1 MFPDGATEQHYWW
14 VQTLMKYTGFT
25 MGMQTVGSIAAQVRN
40 YWGGLMPMMAGGNL
54 NIGDLASGK
63 VWENAKFAHK
73 AAFASAFRYYGGDRK
88 YWNDTVKQL
97 YSEGLMGESL
107 AVGLINDLTQLGKL
121 SAVNDDVFNSKLEKI
136 FKNRG
141 ERVWD
146 ATKGVWRKAN
156 QIYGMTDDIFKVFTF
171 LMEQDKYRRAYPN
184 MSEADLRKGAI
195 ARARD
200 IHWTYSKAP
209 QIVQDLKKFPFIAPF
224 VTFTTETIRTTL
236 NIVRLAREEITKGQR
251 EGNKELEKIGWQR
264 VRGMTIVMLA
274 PAGLGMLAMSAAGL
288 GGEELEDLRRFL
300 PDWQKNSQL
309 IITGRKGGEIKFVDV
324 SYLDPYEVWKK
335 PVTAL
340 LRGLA
345 NADSA
350 DEILTEAVV
359 GAAVEALSPFAS
371 EQLLAGALFDVL
383 RNNDASGRQVYNP
396 QDSTASI
403 VTNIGKQLATPFVP
417 GTARTLDRINK
428 AATSTVSDSG
438 RGYDLVNEI
447 LAVPLGSRLSAINV
461 EQALGFRASRFMRD
475 RRDARQL
482 FSREFIAKGTRSE
495 NDVTGGYIRSNTAL
509 RDNVQSLRRD
519 YLAAINL
526 GLPKSTSTKII
537 GASGLDRDTS
547 KMVRSGIYRRFEPSE
562 EQVKLAPP
570 ERRTWLRRILAET
583 PAREALP

>member
-1 MFPDGATEQHYWW
+1 
-14 VQTLMKYTGFT
+14 MKYTGLT

-40 YWGGLMPMMAGGNL
+40 YYGSFMPMLAGGNL

-88 YWNDTVKQL
+88 LWTDTVKQL

-121 SAVNDDVFNSKLEKI
+121 STVNDDVFNSKLEKV
-136 FKNRG
+136 FKKPG

-146 ATKGVWRKAN
+146 ATKGVWPKAN
-156 QIYGMTDDIFKVFTF
+156 QVYGRADDIYKVFTV
-171 LMEQDKYRRAYPN
+171 LMEMDKYRRAYPN

-236 NIVRLAREEITKGQR
+236 NIARLAREEITKGQR

-264 VRGMTIVMLA
+264 VRGMTIAMLA
-274 PAGLGMLAMSAAGL
+274 RAGLGMLAMSAAGM

-335 PVTAL
+335 PITAFI
-340 LRGLA
+340 RGLA
-345 NADSA
+345 NADRA
-350 DEILTEAVV
+350 DEILSEAVV

-383 RNNDASGRQVYNP
+383 RKSDASGRHV
-396 QDSTASI
+396 
-403 VTNIGKQLATPFVP
+403 
-417 GTARTLDRINK
+417 
-428 AATSTVSDSG
+428 
-438 RGYDLVNEI
+438 
-447 LAVPLGSRLSAINV
+447 
-461 EQALGFRASRFMRD
+461 
-475 RRDARQL
+475 
-482 FSREFIAKGTRSE
+482 
-495 NDVTGGYIRSNTAL
+495 
-509 RDNVQSLRRD
+509 
-519 YLAAINL
+519 
-526 GLPKSTSTKII
+526 
-537 GASGLDRDTS
+537 
-547 KMVRSGIYRRFEPSE
+547 
-562 EQVKLAPP
+562 
-570 ERRTWLRRILAET
+570 
-583 PAREALP
+583 